1 MILPV
6 DTRVI
11 VASLY
16 PGFPIAIPMDLSNPG
31 FPSWF
36 PSQYRLRLYILVLS
50 WIRLFRP
57 FRPERLRQPKEV
69 ASSALTR
76 KGSQGKIAKVWT
88 EVNPNMHSEEVLGA
102 LGDMK

>member
-1 MILPV
+1 
-6 DTRVI
+6 
-11 VASLY
+11 
-16 PGFPIAIPMDLSNPG
+16 
-31 FPSWF
+31 
-36 PSQYRLRLYILVLS
+36 VLS